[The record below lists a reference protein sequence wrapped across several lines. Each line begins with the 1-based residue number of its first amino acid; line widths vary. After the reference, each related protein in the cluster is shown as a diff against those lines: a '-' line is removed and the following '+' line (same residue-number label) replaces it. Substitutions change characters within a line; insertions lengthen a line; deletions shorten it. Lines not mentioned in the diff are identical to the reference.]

1 MQEKHSHFI
10 TIKAQSKALFENP
23 FLPVF
28 AVDSGNSDKSRFKK
42 KLVIK
47 LSLWCRSEKCDVL

>member
-28 AVDSGNSDKSRFKK
+28 AVDSGNSDKSRLKK
-42 KLVIK
+42 S
-47 LSLWCRSEKCDVL
+47 LS